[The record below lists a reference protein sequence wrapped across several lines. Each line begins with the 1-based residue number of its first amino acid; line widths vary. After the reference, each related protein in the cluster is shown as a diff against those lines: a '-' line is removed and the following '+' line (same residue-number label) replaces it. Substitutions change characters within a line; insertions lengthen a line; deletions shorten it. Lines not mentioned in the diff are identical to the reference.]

1 MSASAVE
8 YQRREEAQQLQD
20 TSAKWDKTNDEAFGR
35 WYSKNEYGER
45 VRIGRQSPTFEQ
57 VKHFE
62 RSDGEQAVALASEFF
77 GNPLD
82 WQTYALGVLLAR
94 DKRDKYLF
102 HTAGITLPRQN
113 GKSWIV
119 RARCF
124 YGLITTGEKI
134 LYTCQ
139 HGDTADEMFK
149 ALAAVFEDED
159 NEELHELLNAVRK
172 ANGQQAIYL
181 KNGGVFRCTT
191 RTNSLARGKSY
202 DVLIYD
208 ESQELTKA
216 QQAASLPTIS
226 ASAKHNTQTIYIGT
240 PPDSKAP
247 GEVLQ
252 PLHDR
257 IHEGKAPDA
266 AWLEWSAPNIED
278 PHNRE
283 WWYETNPSLGILID
297 ETAIE
302 GEADSFASD
311 DFARERLGWWTPQV
325 SAQAVIPKE
334 LWDSAAIDAIGTR
347 YRRKVAMAVKF
358 SPDGSHYAL
367 AGAKQNAKNEVAF
380 ELVEIG
386 TTANGTK
393 ALAQALA
400 ERRFKAACVVIDGLN
415 GADTLCDNMSEIAKM
430 PRGYV
435 IRSNT
440 NNVINAATG
449 LLDALKAGSVAHTTQ
464 TALDDSAL
472 NSTRRDIGNNG
483 GWGFA
488 ATDGHDSCAIE
499 ACALALWGLRTS
511 KRNPKRKQR
520 MI

>member
-1 MSASAVE
+1 MRMASLKASQTPTYEV
-8 YQRREEAQQLQD
+8 
-20 TSAKWDKTNDEAFGR
+20 
-35 WYSKNEYGER
+35 
-45 VRIGRQSPTFEQ
+45 IGAYA
-57 VKHFE
+57 
-62 RSDGEQAVALASEFF
+62 RSDVLMAKKLASVFF
-77 GNPLD
+77 GEPLK
-82 WQTYALGVLLAR
+82 WQQHVLEVMLAR
-94 DKRDKYLF
+94 DSQDNYAFPSVSLS
-102 HTAGITLPRQN
+102 IPRQN
-113 GKSWIV
+113 GKSWDA
-119 RARCF
+119 RARVF
-124 YGLITTGEKI
+124 YGLIASGEKV

-149 ALAAVFEDED
+149 ALSEPFEDED
-159 NEELHELLNAVRK
+159 NEELCGLLKSVRK
-172 ANGQQAIYL
+172 TNGQQAIYL
-181 KNGGVFRCTT
+181 NNGGMVRFTT
-191 RTNSLARGKSY
+191 RTNSIARGRSF
-202 DVLIYD
+202 DVIIYD
-208 ESQELTKA
+208 EAQDLTRA
-216 QQAASLPTIS
+216 QQEASLPTIS
-226 ASAKHNTQTIYIGT
+226 ASKTKNTQVIYLGT
-240 PPDSKAP
+240 PPN
-247 GEVLQ
+247 GECRGDVFSEMHARAHEVGYKGAWIEWASPELVDPQ
-252 PLHDR
+252 DR
-257 IHEGKAPDA
+257 T
-266 AWLEWSAPNIED
+266 
-278 PHNRE
+278 
-283 WWYETNPSLGILID
+283 WWYKTNPSLGLLIT
-297 ETAIE
+297 ESAIQA
-302 GEADSFASD
+302 EADGMSQDGFC
-311 DFARERLGWWTPQV
+311 RERLGWWTPQV
-325 SAQAVIPKE
+325 SAQAVIPQE
-334 LWDSAAIDAIGTR
+334 LWESTAIDAIGTR
-347 YRRKVAMAVKF
+347 YRRKIAMAVKF

-400 ERRFKAACVVIDGLN
+400 ERRFKASCVVIDGLN
-415 GADTLCDNMSEIAKM
+415 GADTLCDNMSEVAKI